1 MTSLWRISEFRD
13 LTGEGGRSASARW
26 HTRGRPVVYLAE
38 TPAGAMLE
46 RIVHLL
52 DRDEGGILPRTCQL
66 LRISVPDEAAI
77 KPLSTLAR
85 VDWMEH
91 PESTR
96 PIGDAWLASMET
108 PLARVPS
115 VIVPYTWNYLLNPV
129 HPASRHVEIADA
141 IVEHFDNRLFGV
153 GQ

>member
-13 LTGEGGRSASARW
+13 LSGEGGRIASARW

-52 DRDEGGILPRTCQL
+52 DRDEGGILPRTYQL

-77 KPLSTLAR
+77 KPLSTLA
-85 VDWMEH
+85 
-91 PESTR
+91 SLGR
-96 PIGDAWLASMET
+96 PVGGPGGL
-108 PLARVPS
+108 
-115 VIVPYTWNYLLNPV
+115 
-129 HPASRHVEIADA
+129 
-141 IVEHFDNRLFGV
+141 GV
-153 GQ
+153 GFGGQFGSPPPRPSFLLLFPSGYFLLPTPQPPATAVENTKCNR